1 MFFVCFEVLVNDL
14 LLNYILKKFNE
25 IFYSYIL
32 KFNYILQEPERESG
46 KSLTVLEAENYSLSD
61 KVAPQA
67 SLGLEN
73 LEENR
78 SEYRDREQVEQDQPV
93 SSATIAELSTTNTS
107 QNSSAVET
115 VVTSITDLK

>member
-1 MFFVCFEVLVNDL
+1 M
-14 LLNYILKKFNE
+14 
-25 IFYSYIL
+25 
-32 KFNYILQEPERESG
+32 KFNYIFQEPERESG